1 MKQRCV
7 LLHVILVRWLLRRV
21 GWTRGCFA
29 EIQTLPTWVDTTSKT
44 IILNQTTGSMVH
56 TSYNKCL
63 GVYTRVEE
71 EEEEEEE
78 GSTPGRDMR

>member
-1 MKQRCV
+1 LV
-7 LLHVILVRWLLRRV
+7 GPGDALLKSKPCQL
-21 GWTRGCFA
+21 G
-29 EIQTLPTWVDTTSKT
+29 VDTTSKT

-71 EEEEEEE
+71 EEEEE

>member
-1 MKQRCV
+1 
-7 LLHVILVRWLLRRV
+7 
-21 GWTRGCFA
+21 
-29 EIQTLPTWVDTTSKT
+29 
-44 IILNQTTGSMVH
+44 MVH

-78 GSTPGRDMR
+78 EGSTPGRDMR

>member
-1 MKQRCV
+1 
-7 LLHVILVRWLLRRV
+7 
-21 GWTRGCFA
+21 
-29 EIQTLPTWVDTTSKT
+29 
-44 IILNQTTGSMVH
+44 MVH

>member
-1 MKQRCV
+1 
-7 LLHVILVRWLLRRV
+7 LLKSKPCQL
-21 GWTRGCFA
+21 G
-29 EIQTLPTWVDTTSKT
+29 VDTTSKT

-71 EEEEEEE
+71 EEEEE